1 MYSLKVTDKLAQD
14 LVKFDKNETPA
25 TETHFLDVLNENKIQ
40 VRMVLDLIALAPIY
54 SSEYGQSVL
63 CKFTNQEQFSK
74 ILEIENLIPE
84 VGDFDAKP
92 FVQDETFFLKL
103 QTKDGKYKAA
113 FDVVVDCNEPEKV
126 PIRENVPLVVFCKP
140 GVWVNLKNGKA
151 GVYLQ
156 IEKINLMPE
165 KKPTQRK
172 LKKTT

>member
-14 LVKFDKNETPA
+14 LIKYEKNEIPI
-25 TETHFLDVLNENKIQ
+25 TETHFIDVLNENKIQ

-63 CKFTNQEQFSK
+63 CKCINQEQFSK

-84 VGDFDAKP
+84 VGDFDSKP
-92 FVQDETFFLKL
+92 FFQDDTFFLKL
-103 QTKDGKYKAA
+103 QIKDGKYKAV
-113 FDVVVDCNEPEKV
+113 FDVPVDCNEPEKV
-126 PIRENVPLVVFCKP
+126 PIRENVSMVVFCKP
-140 GVWVNLKNGKA
+140 GVWVNLKNGKS

-165 KKPTQRK
+165 KKSFQRK
-172 LKKTT
+172 FKKT